1 MAANLSPSSKHEADA
16 EPGKAGRWLSWPR
29 RKQIAEPAV
38 SPTNVVGVWRARGVA
53 VDEFALPGATVVDEY
68 IPRGGA
74 DEEGFT
80 AARAAGGLVESADG
94 PGRVHSQELLPGTLH
109 PPQAC
114 CGEPEGTDEDARYA
128 AARMAFALSEARM
141 DLALSLL
148 FVQRVAQLALQHGP
162 SMECPEDIP
171 DSLLQG
177 ALTTEYSEAARPPEH
192 RRMQRARQELLRLHT
207 SAANVDALLASP
219 PHSEFLSQFPHPPRA
234 PGVREGHAVV
244 FPNTSCV

>member
-1 MAANLSPSSKHEADA
+1 MASLCPSSKYEANA
-16 EPGKAGRWLSWPR
+16 EPGKAGRWLTWPR
-29 RKQIAEPAV
+29 RKQSAEPAV

-53 VDEFALPGATVVDEY
+53 VDEFALPGATFVDDY
-68 IPRGGA
+68 IPRGGGE
-74 DEEGFT
+74 EEGW
-80 AARAAGGLVESADG
+80 RAERAEGAIVASAE
-94 PGRVHSQELLPGTLH
+94 HSQELLPGTLH
-109 PPQAC
+109 PTQAC
-114 CGEPEGTDEDARYA
+114 GGEPEGTEEDARYA

-171 DSLLQG
+171 DSPLQC

-192 RRMQRARQELLRLHT
+192 RRMQRARQELVRLHT

-219 PHSEFLSQFPHPPRA
+219 AHCEFLSQFPHPPA
-234 PGVREGHAVV
+234 PGVRKGHAVV
-244 FPNTSCV
+244 FANTSCV

>member
-1 MAANLSPSSKHEADA
+1 MAANPKVVHEADA
-16 EPGKAGRWLSWPR
+16 EPGKAGRWSWPR
-29 RKQIAEPAV
+29 RKHATEPAV

-53 VDEFALPGATVVDEY
+53 VDEFALPGATFVDDY
-68 IPRGGA
+68 IPRGGGE
-74 DEEGFT
+74 EEGC
-80 AARAAGGLVESADG
+80 RAGRAEGATVESADG
-94 PGRVHSQELLPGTLH
+94 PGLVHSQELLPGTLH
-109 PPQAC
+109 PTQAC
-114 CGEPEGTDEDARYA
+114 GGEPEGTEEDARYA

-171 DSLLQG
+171 DSPLQC

-192 RRMQRARQELLRLHT
+192 RRMQRARQELVRLHT

-219 PHSEFLSQFPHPPRA
+219 AHCEFLSQFPHPPA
-234 PGVREGHAVV
+234 PGVRKGHAVV
-244 FPNTSCV
+244 FANTSCV